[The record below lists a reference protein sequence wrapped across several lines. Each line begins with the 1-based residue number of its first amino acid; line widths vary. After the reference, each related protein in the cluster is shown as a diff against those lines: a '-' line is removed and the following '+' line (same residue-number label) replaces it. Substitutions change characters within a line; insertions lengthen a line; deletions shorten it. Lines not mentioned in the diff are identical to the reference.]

1 MSKKKKSAQMAEFLK
16 LVPLARRGTPA
27 HLFAGPPRVVRFK
40 HRTKLSYS
48 LKFCTCFHQL
58 STPDVASQARSQP
71 LANTI
76 KKTSTREVFLMV
88 PLARIGLATPSL
100 PMTCS
105 TTELQ
110 RHNNIKHGI
119 HVEGN
124 IQKDFIKI
132 KSCFDFFENI
142 FYVVYKIV
150 IVK

>member
-1 MSKKKKSAQMAEFLK
+1 MIRRFYEM
-16 LVPLARRGTPA
+16 VPLARKGTPA

-48 LKFCTCFHQL
+48 LKFCTYFHQL

-110 RHNNIKHGI
+110 RHNNTKFGQIY
-119 HVEGN
+119 
-124 IQKDFIKI
+124 
-132 KSCFDFFENI
+132 CWCC
-142 FYVVYKIV
+142 V
-150 IVK
+150 IGQ